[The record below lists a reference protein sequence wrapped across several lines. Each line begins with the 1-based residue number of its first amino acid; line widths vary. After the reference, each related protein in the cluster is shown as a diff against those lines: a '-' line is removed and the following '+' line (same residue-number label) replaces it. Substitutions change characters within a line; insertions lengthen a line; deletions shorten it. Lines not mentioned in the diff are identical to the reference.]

1 MAYTLTN
8 LQDDIKG
15 YTEVGDNVFT
25 SSVLNTLIKMQKI
38 KFIERLILIKTDTT
52 QHLI

>member
-25 SSVLNTLIKMQKI
+25 SSVLN
-38 KFIERLILIKTDTT
+38 KFIQIK
-52 QHLI
+52 IRFIIWPY